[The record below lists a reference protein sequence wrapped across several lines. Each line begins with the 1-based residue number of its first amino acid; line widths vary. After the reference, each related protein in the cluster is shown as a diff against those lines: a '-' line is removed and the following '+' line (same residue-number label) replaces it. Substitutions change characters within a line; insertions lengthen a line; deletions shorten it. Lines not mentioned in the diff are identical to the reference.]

1 MIVGNEVQSGRDW
14 QSKNLVLGAGRIL
27 YFSLPFISFIRQDYS
42 HTSSDLE
49 KEKKGMLFF
58 ASSYLYNEQ

>member
-14 QSKNLVLGAGRIL
+14 QSKSLVLGAGRIL
-27 YFSLPFISFIRQDYS
+27 YFSLPFISFIKDYS